1 MTMPLRMLGESAL
14 WVPKAE
20 NDQKKVKFIKM
31 LIKVYVK
38 PILIFLSKYIP
49 THILKTFTMI
59 NLLFFHSRLSVYEFN
74 EQTDL

>member
-38 PILIFLSKYIP
+38 PILIFFEQIYTHSYIEDFHNDKFIIFSLP
-49 THILKTFTMI
+49 T
-59 NLLFFHSRLSVYEFN
+59 
-74 EQTDL
+74 